1 MKALKI
7 CSTAL
12 RGLFPLALT
21 TLAVA
26 CLAASP
32 QDKPKP
38 SAKPAVAP
46 KAPASGGASRGGSA
60 AGGGGAATHTNAA
73 PVGGATHNNA
83 APVGGA
89 SHTGGAPGAVGGGS
103 RGSVGG
109 SNAVGRG
116 AAPTGGAGRGPNMG
130 GGGNAGS
137 RGGNA
142 SVAHGPGGGGVHTP
156 PGGRQF
162 GGHSGTATFDR
173 GGHARDVH
181 ARGMD
186 IHHGPGGGRTFVAER
201 PGGVRVVG
209 YGHGYG
215 YVQRPYAYRGVN
227 YVSRSYYMNGV
238 MYNRFYRPYMWGGI
252 SLNVYAPGF
261 YYAPAYYGWAY
272 NPGATPVVYA
282 GWGWGGNPW
291 YGYYGA
297 WFSPYP
303 RYMGP
308 SYWLT
313 DYLVSQTLMAAYAQ
327 QQAAAAASYNGGP
340 VAATAPLTPEV
351 KDMIAAEVQRQL
363 ALENQEAS
371 AGAQATPDPGS
382 SGIARMMA
390 DGQPHIFVVSA
401 GLDVT
406 SNAGGECF
414 VTEGDVL
421 QLQGT
426 VPPGQPAN
434 LAVLASKG
442 QDCSKGSM
450 VQVQVADLQ
459 EMQNHMRETIDQ
471 GLGDLQKKQGQGGI
485 PAAPAAAAAP
495 PQQTGFAAIAPPPD
509 PSVQTELK
517 QQAQEADQAERE
529 VLQEASSGPSDASGS
544 VPPPADAGSGAPAPT
559 RKVTMGM
566 SVNEV
571 IAAWGQP
578 KDIVDLGDKKIYV
591 YDGMKFTFKDGKL
604 TSAQ

>member
-1 MKALKI
+1 MAH
-7 CSTAL
+7 
-12 RGLFPLALT
+12 G
-21 TLAVA
+21 
-26 CLAASP
+26 
-32 QDKPKP
+32 
-38 SAKPAVAP
+38 
-46 KAPASGGASRGGSA
+46 A
-60 AGGGGAATHTNAA
+60 AGGGT
-73 PVGGATHNNA
+73 
-83 APVGGA
+83 
-89 SHTGGAPGAVGGGS
+89 
-103 RGSVGG
+103 
-109 SNAVGRG
+109 
-116 AAPTGGAGRGPNMG
+116 
-130 GGGNAGS
+130 
-137 RGGNA
+137 
-142 SVAHGPGGGGVHTP
+142 HTP

-162 GGHSGTATFDR
+162 GGHSGSATFDR
-173 GGHARDVH
+173 SGHARDVH

-186 IHHGPGGGRTFVAER
+186 IHHGPGGGRTFASER

-215 YVQRPYAYRGVN
+215 YVQRPYAYRGVS

-272 NPGATPVVYA
+272 NPWVTPVVYG
-282 GWGWGGNPW
+282 GWGFAGNPW
-291 YGYYGA
+291 YGYYGG

-327 QQAAAAASYNGGP
+327 QQAAAAAAASGQ

-371 AGAQATPDPGS
+371 AGVQSTPDPGS
-382 SGIARMMA
+382 SGIARMMS
-390 DGQPHIFVVSA
+390 DGQQHIFVASA

-406 SNAGGECF
+406 SNSGGECF
-414 VTEGDVL
+414 ITEGDVL
-421 QLQGT
+421 QLRGT
-426 VPPGQPAN
+426 VPAGQPAN
-434 LAVLASKG
+434 LTVMASKG
-442 QDCSKGSM
+442 QDCARGSM

-485 PAAPAAAAAP
+485 PAAPAAAAAA

-544 VPPPADAGSGAPAPT
+544 LPSAADAPPAAPPAPA

-566 SVNEV
+566 SVDDV
-571 IAAWGQP
+571 IASWGQP
-578 KDIVDLGDKKIYV
+578 KDIVDLGNKKIYV
-591 YDGMKFTFKDGKL
+591 YDGMKFTFTNGKL